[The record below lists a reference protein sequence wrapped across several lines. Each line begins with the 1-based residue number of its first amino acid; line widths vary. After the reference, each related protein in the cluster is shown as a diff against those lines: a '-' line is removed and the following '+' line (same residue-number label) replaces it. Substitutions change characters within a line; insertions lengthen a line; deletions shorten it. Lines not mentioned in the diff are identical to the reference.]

1 MKQEVHT
8 FGTRRTTLQQRRP
21 TDLQDPQPDPEER
34 LDPVEIKH
42 IPDTEDRC
50 PGERQCKE
58 CQEPRGDV
66 HNRRDVV
73 SFKVLGQSRILSLE
87 EPFKHQSV
95 NPELSQRRREIVVQI
110 PTLQGRDQ
118 EPEGFLDRH
127 LHQHHP
133 DKTAH
138 SLTVAYTGF
147 VMCIGLEDRVKILL
161 ASAAHPV
168 SEMDMIRVAPVDV
181 ACNHVMDGEVAPRE
195 EVLEEARLAVMVD
208 IGEEL
213 PDASSD
219 RWRYASSRQFLKLFC
234 FCGCVSTSVW
244 ALQGSHA
251 CTHKIRT
258 KYLPWSVF

>member
-1 MKQEVHT
+1 MEQEVHT
-8 FGTRRTTLQQRRP
+8 LGTRRTTLQQRRP
-21 TDLQDPQPDPEER
+21 TDLQDSQPDPEER

-50 PGERQCKE
+50 PGEGQCE
-58 CQEPRGDV
+58 ERQEPRGDV
-66 HNRRDVV
+66 HDRRDVV
-73 SFKVLGQSRILSLE
+73 GFEVLSQSRILGLE
-87 EPFKHQSV
+87 ESFKHQSV
-95 NPELSQRRREIVVQI
+95 NPELSQCWREIVVQI

-118 EPEGFLDRH
+118 EPEGFFDRH

-138 SLTVAYTGF
+138 PLTVTHTGF

-161 ASAAHPV
+161 TSATHTV
-168 SEMDMIRVAPVDV
+168 SEMDMVRVAAVDV
-181 ACNHVMDGEVAPRE
+181 ACDHIVDREVTPGE
-195 EVLEEARLAVMVD
+195 EVLEETRFAVMVD

-219 RWRYASSRQFLKLFC
+219 RCRYSSSRQFLKLFG
-234 FCGCVSTSVW
+234 FFVFVSVNLCGCYHV
-244 ALQGSHA
+244 
-251 CTHKIRT
+251 CTHKLRT